1 MTLNNRSR
9 LKKINTIF
17 QSSIVT
23 KVVSV
28 LYVLINVPMVYNS
41 LTAEQFAIW
50 TILTGL
56 PVASQFADLG
66 IGNGLINTVSESYA
80 ENNPEAIRKAVTNT
94 SILLF
99 LLSTLIL
106 LVYLFFYHFIHW
118 PKFFNL
124 HSAGTEYELKL
135 SFSIMILLFVINLP
149 FSTVQRVQIAM
160 QRGHIT
166 NFWTI
171 VGLLLSLIG
180 NTICSVLESGL
191 PMFVFVTLAGPV
203 VSVILSWC
211 YEFYILH
218 PNLSPR
224 ALDYDLRSWSTILGQ
239 GRLWTAFQLSA
250 FIGGGLDTIIIA
262 HYFSPTIVIQYSMM
276 SRLYSGLLISPLYAA
291 PTWPAFTDAIKNK
304 DIGEGTRIF
313 ERNIL
318 IGSILGIIGGLI
330 LWFYGPMIIE
340 LWLTKKLIL
349 DANLVLGF
357 SIWYFV
363 SSIYSCVSSP
373 MSGRE
378 TLASLVTLS
387 AIAALISSLLKSSL
401 LPNAGPGFVAVA
413 NSIGYGLMSL
423 IVYLKMRS
431 YLKYKLN
438 LI

>member
-1 MTLNNRSR
+1 
-9 LKKINTIF
+9 
-17 QSSIVT
+17 
-23 KVVSV
+23 
-28 LYVLINVPMVYNS
+28 MVYNS

-56 PVASQFADLG
+56 PVTLQFSDLG
-66 IGNGLINTVSESYA
+66 IGNGLTNTVSESYA
-80 ENNPEAIRKAVTNT
+80 QNNPEAIRKAVTNT

-99 LLSTLIL
+99 LLSTLIV
-106 LVYLFFYHFIHW
+106 LVYLSFYHFIYW
-118 PKFFNL
+118 PKLFNL
-124 HSAGTEYELKL
+124 HSAGTVYELKL

-149 FSTVQRVQIAM
+149 FSTVQRVQIGM

-166 NFWTI
+166 NIWTI

-180 NTICSVLESGL
+180 NIICSVLESGL

-203 VSVILSWC
+203 VSVILSWR
-211 YEFYILH
+211 YEFYILN

-224 ALDYDLRSWSTILGQ
+224 ALDYDLRSWSIILGQ
-239 GRLWTAFQLSA
+239 GGLWTAFQLSA
-250 FIGGGLDTIIIA
+250 FIGAGLDTIIIA

-276 SRLYSGLLISPLYAA
+276 SRLYSGLLIAPLYAA

-304 DIGEGTRIF
+304 DIGEGTKIF
-313 ERNIL
+313 EKNIL

-357 SIWYFV
+357 GIWYLV
-363 SSIYSCVSSP
+363 SSLYSCVSSP

-401 LPNAGPGFVAVA
+401 LPNAGPGFVAMA
-413 NSIGYGLMSL
+413 NSIGYGLICL
-423 IVYLKMRS
+423 IAYLKMHRF
-431 YLKYKLN
+431 LKYKS
-438 LI
+438 I